1 MELKLAE
8 NIKRMRKEK
17 GLTQEAMADALG
29 VTVGAVYKWEADLSS
44 PELQMLVRLAELF
57 DTSVDVLLGYKAA
70 DNRKQAIIDRIY
82 EYSAKKD
89 PKAIE
94 EAEMA
99 LAKYPNDYW
108 VISAAAN
115 IYSNFGIE
123 EKDRDRK
130 KIRKAIEL
138 YEKAS
143 RIVPHDVNPKY
154 GKLMLQGNIA
164 TLYYFLDETDK
175 ALEMLK
181 DHNEAGV
188 FDTKIA
194 SITAMRGDTSE
205 DFRTMLINTFWESN
219 SNIINITFSL
229 LMFYKNSGDLS
240 HMKTLARW
248 AVDYV
253 NSMRKTNDACFL
265 DKLTA
270 SFLAAE
276 SYACLKSGEK
286 DKAMSL
292 LKEAKERA
300 DLFDQTQNFSTDI
313 IKLFDNCHEGTL
325 IDTLGKTAHESIEKL
340 IALSGDRKF
349 ASMWKDLGK

>member
-1 MELKLAE
+1 MELRFAE
-8 NIKRMRKEK
+8 NIRRMRKEK
-17 GLTQEAMADALG
+17 GLTQEALAGALG
-29 VTVGAVYKWEADLSS
+29 VTVGAVYKWEADLSN
-44 PELQMLVRLAELF
+44 PELPMLVRLAELF
-57 DTSVDVLLGYKAA
+57 DTSVDVLLGYEAA
-70 DNRKQAIIDRIY
+70 DNRKQAITDRIY

-89 PKAIE
+89 PKALE

-99 LAKYPNDYW
+99 LAKYPNDYS

-115 IYSNFGIE
+115 TYSNFGIE
-123 EKDRDRK
+123 EHDRK
-130 KIRKAIEL
+130 KILKAIEL

-143 RIVPHDVNPKY
+143 RIVPHDVDPKY

-164 TLYYFLDETDK
+164 TLYYFLDEKDK
-175 ALEMLK
+175 SLEMLK
-181 DHNEAGV
+181 KHNEAGV

-194 SITAMRGDTSE
+194 SITAMSGDTSE
-205 DFRTMLINTFWESN
+205 DFRMMLINTFWESN
-219 SNIINITFSL
+219 SDIINTTFSL
-229 LMFYKNSGDLS
+229 LLFYKNSGDLN

-248 AVDYV
+248 VVDYV
-253 NSMRKTNDACFL
+253 NSMRKTGDVCFL

-270 SFLAAE
+270 SYLVAE

-300 DLFDQTQNFSTDI
+300 DLFDQAPNFSTDI
-313 IKLFDNCHEGTL
+313 IKLFDNDREGSL
-325 IDTLGKTAHESIEKL
+325 IDVLGKTAHESIEKL

-349 ASMWKDLGK
+349 ASMWKDLIK